1 MKNEFLMAITQLAA
15 EKHLP
20 REVILG
26 AIESALVSAYR
37 KDDFAAPTQ
46 NISVQI
52 NPVNGDVKVLV
63 DKLIQEN
70 VTDPR
75 REISLA
81 EAQKLKAES
90 QIDETIEVEAT
101 PQHAGRI
108 AAQTAKQVVLQRLRE
123 AEHDAIFEEF
133 RGKEGDVLSGV
144 VSRIEPRQIFVNLG
158 RTEAVLPNTEQV
170 RNERYR
176 TGQRLKVY
184 VVEVQRTP
192 RGPQIIVSRTHRD
205 MLRRLLEMEIPE
217 VFNGTVEVK
226 SLARE
231 PGFRSKVAVV
241 ARQEG
246 VDPVGC
252 CVGLRG
258 IRIQNVVHEL
268 NGEKIDVVLWD
279 ANPTRFIANALS
291 PAQVLSVEIDE
302 EEKAT
307 TVVVPDRQLSLA
319 IGKEGQNARL
329 AAKLTGWRIDIKSAS
344 STEEK
349 APAEEAPE
357 GELAAAVA
365 GTAVEA
371 PAAQVETPAAQ
382 VASEV
387 PAAKE
392 AVEAPAAK
400 EAVVTPAAKEA
411 VATPEPV
418 AKAAEAEAEL
428 APLPDVEDLVPQ
440 EVEVVA
446 PQFSIDEIDFHQRKP
461 AEKSQIR
468 FAEDVLG
475 PRRGRPEGKNKKG
488 AKGAKGKKGKKK
500 DQPQTAA
507 PDAALAARPRPS
519 QDQAAPEIDTEELV
533 PAATA
538 TDTDTDTDTE

>member
-26 AIESALVSAYR
+26 AIESALISAYR
-37 KDDFAAPTQ
+37 KDDFAAPSQ
-46 NISVQI
+46 NISVKI
-52 NPVNGDVKVLV
+52 NPANGDVKVFV
-63 DKLIQEN
+63 EKVIQEEIS
-70 VTDPR
+70 DPR
-75 REISLA
+75 REITLA
-81 EAQKLKAES
+81 EAQKLQAS
-90 QIDETIEVEAT
+90 AQIGETIEVEAT

-133 RGKEGDVLSGV
+133 RGKEGDILSGV
-144 VSRIEPRQIFVNLG
+144 VQRVEPRQIYINLG
-158 RTEAVLPNTEQV
+158 RTEAILPITEQV
-170 RNERYR
+170 RSERYR
-176 TGQRLKVY
+176 SGQRLKVY

-192 RGPQIIVSRTHRD
+192 KGPQIIVSRTHRD

-217 VFNGTVEVK
+217 VYNGTVEVK

-231 PGFRSKVAVV
+231 PGYRSKVAVA
-241 ARQEG
+241 ARQAG

-279 ANPTRFIANALS
+279 ADPARLIANALS
-291 PAQVLSVEIDE
+291 PAQVLSVDIDE

-344 STEEK
+344 AVEAEKVAEGAVAVEEK
-349 APAEEAPE
+349 VGVAEEAVAGEEKVEEKKEVAEVPQPAVPVSVPE
-357 GELAAAVA
+357 ILAADI
-365 GTAVEA
+365 
-371 PAAQVETPAAQ
+371 
-382 VASEV
+382 
-387 PAAKE
+387 
-392 AVEAPAAK
+392 
-400 EAVVTPAAKEA
+400 
-411 VATPEPV
+411 
-418 AKAAEAEAEL
+418 EAEL
-428 APLPDVEDLVPQ
+428 VSLPQ
-440 EVEVVA
+440 EVAETPEEVEVAA
-446 PQFSIDEIDFHQRKP
+446 PQFSIDDIDFHQERP
-461 AEKSQIR
+461 TEKAQIR

-475 PRRGRPEGKNKKG
+475 PRRGRPEGK
-488 AKGAKGKKGKKK
+488 GKKSKKK
-500 DQPQTAA
+500 ASSKA
-507 PDAALAARPRPS
+507 EAEEAARIQRARRS
-519 QDQAAPEIDTEELV
+519 RDQLGAGEEVEDYAPMS
-533 PAATA
+533 
-538 TDTDTDTDTE
+538 

>member
-63 DKLIQEN
+63 DKVIQEK

-158 RTEAVLPNTEQV
+158 RTEAILPNTEQV

-231 PGFRSKVAVV
+231 PGFRGKVAVV

-349 APAEEAPE
+349 APSEEAAE
-357 GELAAAVA
+357 GKLEAAAVA

-371 PAAQVETPAAQ
+371 PAAQE
-382 VASEV
+382 ASEV
-387 PAAKE
+387 PTAKE

-418 AKAAEAEAEL
+418 AKAAEVEAEL

-475 PRRGRPEGKNKKG
+475 PRRGRPEGKTK
-488 AKGAKGKKGKKK
+488 KGAKGKKGKKK
-500 DQPQTAA
+500 DQPKAAA
-507 PDAALAARPRPS
+507 PDAALAARAHPG
-519 QDQAAPEIDTEELV
+519 QDQAAPEIDTEDLV
-533 PAATA
+533 PTAAA
-538 TDTDTDTDTE
+538 TDTDADTDTE

>member
-1 MKNEFLMAITQLAA
+1 MKNEFLMAIAQLAA

-37 KDDFAAPTQ
+37 KDDFAAPSQ
-46 NISVQI
+46 NISVKI
-52 NPVNGDVKVLV
+52 NPANGDVRVFVEK
-63 DKLIQEN
+63 DIKEEIS
-70 VTDPR
+70 DPR
-75 REISLA
+75 REITLA
-81 EAQKLKAES
+81 EAQKLRAEV

-133 RGKEGDVLSGV
+133 RGKEGDILSGV
-144 VSRIEPRQIFVNLG
+144 VQRVEPRQIYVNLG
-158 RTEAVLPNTEQV
+158 RTEAILPITEQV
-170 RNERYR
+170 RSERYR
-176 TGQRLKVY
+176 SGQRLKVY

-192 RGPQIIVSRTHRD
+192 KGPQIIVSRTHRD

-217 VFNGTVEVK
+217 VYNGTVEVK

-231 PGFRSKVAVV
+231 PGYRSKVAVA
-241 ARQEG
+241 ARQAG

-279 ANPTRFIANALS
+279 ADPSRLIANALS
-291 PAQVLSVEIDE
+291 PAQVLSVDIDD

-344 STEEK
+344 AVEAEKVAEGAVAVEEK
-349 APAEEAPE
+349 ETVE
-357 GELAAAVA
+357 VA
-365 GTAVEA
+365 GTAGEDKETVGIAGTAGETVEKDKEEA
-371 PAAQVETPAAQ
+371 EVPQTEVPVSVPEIPAAEI
-382 VASEV
+382 
-387 PAAKE
+387 
-392 AVEAPAAK
+392 
-400 EAVVTPAAKEA
+400 
-411 VATPEPV
+411 
-418 AKAAEAEAEL
+418 EAEL
-428 APLPDVEDLVPQ
+428 APLPEEVAEAPE
-440 EVEVVA
+440 EVEVAA
-446 PQFSIDEIDFHQRKP
+446 PQFSIDDIDFHQERP
-461 AEKSQIR
+461 AEKAQIR

-475 PRRGRPEGKNKKG
+475 PRRGRPP
-488 AKGAKGKKGKKK
+488 AKGKKSKKK
-500 DQPQTAA
+500 A
-507 PDAALAARPRPS
+507 PPKAEAEDAARTPRARRSRDQVGEGEEVEDYAPTGSESTNMHQES
-519 QDQAAPEIDTEELV
+519 QGNDGQE
-533 PAATA
+533 
-538 TDTDTDTDTE
+538 